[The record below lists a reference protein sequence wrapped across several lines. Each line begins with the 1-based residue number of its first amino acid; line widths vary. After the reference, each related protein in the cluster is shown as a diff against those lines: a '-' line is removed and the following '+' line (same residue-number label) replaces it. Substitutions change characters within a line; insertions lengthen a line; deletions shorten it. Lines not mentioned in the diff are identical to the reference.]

1 MRWASLILATGILTA
16 ALVFHLAAP
25 AGGSLYI

>member
-1 MRWASLILATGILTA
+1 MRYASLILAISILTA
-16 ALVFHLAAP
+16 TLVFHLAAP